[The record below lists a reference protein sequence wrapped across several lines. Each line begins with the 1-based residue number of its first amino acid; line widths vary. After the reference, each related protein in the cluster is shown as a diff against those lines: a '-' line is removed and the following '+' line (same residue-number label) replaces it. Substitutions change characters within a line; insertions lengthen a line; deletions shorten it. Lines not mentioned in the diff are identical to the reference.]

1 MLPKQIFFLFL
12 MCFCVLLPNLLCG
25 QEGFEVRFIKVE
37 GLNKCKPQVVFREL
51 PFREASVL
59 QQDALMAALEEG
71 KNRLMNTGL
80 FSTVNVVLDQIDT
93 DNQVDIRV
101 EVVEAWYPY
110 LIPVFELA
118 DRNFNVWFVEYER
131 DFQRTNYGLHFYHF
145 NISGRGDRFE
155 LLGQQGFTHKYET
168 EYYAPFLSSKRKKTG
183 LFVNLLYT
191 NNRDLNFATANNQQV
206 FYRDPDQF
214 LFSRRRFILGL
225 EHRNSIY
232 LTQGLSLG
240 GYKYIIDEYVESDL
254 NSDFLLGQQ
263 QQRFFSLEYTVLWD
277 KRDERPYPMDGIYSR
292 SVLRKEGL
300 GLFRESNNLFL
311 STDFRYYKQFT
322 ERFSISSRTYFKV
335 GLLRNQLNFFQ
346 KRILGYDDQYI
357 RGYEY
362 YVIDGLDAIL
372 VKNDLRFKVFDRTIN
387 WGRLV
392 WLDAYKK
399 MATQVFLAPFVDLGI
414 ANDPWAPQS
423 NDFNGRLLP
432 GYGLGL
438 NFRFYYD
445 KVFRVE
451 WSRNVLGEAGI
462 YLHWDLRV

>member
-1 MLPKQIFFLFL
+1 M
-12 MCFCVLLPNLLCG
+12 
-25 QEGFEVRFIKVE
+25 
-37 GLNKCKPQVVFREL
+37 
-51 PFREASVL
+51 
-59 QQDALMAALEEG
+59 
-71 KNRLMNTGL
+71 GL
-80 FSTVNVVLDQIDT
+80 F
-93 DNQVDIRV
+93 
-101 EVVEAWYPY
+101 
-110 LIPVFELA
+110 
-118 DRNFNVWFVEYER
+118 
-131 DFQRTNYGLHFYHF
+131 
-145 NISGRGDRFE
+145 
-155 LLGQQGFTHKYET
+155 K
-168 EYYAPFLSSKRKKTG
+168 
-183 LFVNLLYT
+183 
-191 NNRDLNFATANNQQV
+191 
-206 FYRDPDQF
+206 
-214 LFSRRRFILGL
+214 
-225 EHRNSIY
+225 
-232 LTQGLSLG
+232 
-240 GYKYIIDEYVESDL
+240 
-254 NSDFLLGQQ
+254 
-263 QQRFFSLEYTVLWD
+263 
-277 KRDERPYPMDGIYSR
+277 
-292 SVLRKEGL
+292 
-300 GLFRESNNLFL
+300 ESNNLFL

-322 ERFSISSRTYFKV
+322 ERFSISSSTYFKV

-414 ANDPWAPQS
+414 ANDPWAQQS